1 MPGWCAASAA
11 PTAATGWGG
20 RRALLP
26 GRAGGRHHGG
36 RRHPRRRG
44 AAGLGARRAAGGG
57 RLQGRRRAAA
67 AGLDRG
73 PRQPARRRRARHAG
87 RRRRG
92 SAARARGQ
100 AGRGPRGVGHA
111 IAPEPGARPP
121 PGGGEPFRIVTA
133 GVPPIAGATVR
144 ESREC
149 AATSEP
155 VETVRRLLCHE
166 PRGHADMYGCFL
178 VAPDDD
184 GADLGVLFWHK
195 DGYST
200 ACGHGTI
207 ALGAWAVESGTV
219 SAPRDGEVD
228 VTIDVPSG
236 RVVARVRV
244 DGGMV
249 ERVGFR
255 NVPSFVMGR
264 DVDAAGVAV
273 DVSYGGA
280 IYASVPA
287 SRLGL
292 RVAPDDLPALI
303 AAGRAVKRG
312 LEGTEV
318 ARHPGDERLSGI
330 YGTILYEEVGPLHQR
345 NVTIFAD
352 GEVDRSPCGS
362 GTSARCAL
370 LAADGLLGEGDVL
383 RHDSIVGSTFTARV
397 VGSVADG
404 VLTEVEGMAYRTG
417 EHRFVLDPRD
427 PLGTGFV
434 LR

>member
-1 MPGWCAASAA
+1 VGDALA
-11 PTAATGWGG
+11 PEIAATDYHT
-20 RRALLP
+20 A
-26 GRAGGRHHGG
+26 
-36 RRHPRRRG
+36 
-44 AAGLGARRAAGGG
+44 
-57 RLQGRRRAAA
+57 
-67 AGLDRG
+67 
-73 PRQPARRRRARHAG
+73 
-87 RRRRG
+87 
-92 SAARARGQ
+92 
-100 AGRGPRGVGHA
+100 
-111 IAPEPGARPP
+111 
-121 PGGGEPFRIVTA
+121 GEPFRIVTA

-144 ESREC
+144 ERRER
-149 AATSEP
+149 AAASEP

-207 ALGAWAVESGTV
+207 ALGAWAVESGAV
-219 SAPRDGEVD
+219 AGPRDGEVD

-244 DGGMV
+244 RDAV
-249 ERVGFR
+249 VAAVAFR
-255 NVPSFVMGR
+255 NVPSFVIAR
-264 DVDAAGVAV
+264 DVQAAGVAV

-287 SRLGL
+287 ARFGL
-292 RVAPDDLPALI
+292 RVVPDDLPALI
-303 AAGRAVKRG
+303 AAGRAVKQA
-312 LEGTEV
+312 LEGTPV
-318 ARHPGDERLSGI
+318 TRHPDDERLSGL
-330 YGTILYEEVGPLHQR
+330 YGTILYDDLGPLHQR

-397 VGSVADG
+397 VGSAAEG